1 MFVFTALVI
10 GVTHAQTVD
19 NQVVDAFAQQNP
31 TATLDLKFHQFA
43 SCEQMDSVL
52 QNYIAEL
59 RKNEIFRPMPMYREY
74 AMAEDASVTTAL
86 PTKMADAPTA

>member
-1 MFVFTALVI
+1 MFVFAFLALGI
-10 GVTHAQTVD
+10 THAQTVD
-19 NQVVDAFAQQNP
+19 NQIIDAYAQQNP
-31 TATLDLKFHQFA
+31 TPTLDLKFHQFS

-52 QNYIAEL
+52 QNYITEL